1 MPPPLIRGGKPLR
14 RERADEG
21 IGPYKFYFRN
31 LQILCVMEYYP
42 FNVCF
47 AFLSASRSA

>member
-1 MPPPLIRGGKPLR
+1 MIPVAVVVG
-14 RERADEG
+14 ADEG

-31 LQILCVMEYYP
+31 LQILCVVEYYP

-47 AFLSASRSA
+47 AFISASRSA